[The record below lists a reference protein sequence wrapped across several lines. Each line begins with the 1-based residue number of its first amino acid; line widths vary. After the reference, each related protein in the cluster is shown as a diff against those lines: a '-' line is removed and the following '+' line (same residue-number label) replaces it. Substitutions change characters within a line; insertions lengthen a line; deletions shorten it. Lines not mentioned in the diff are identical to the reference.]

1 MCIGCENPDMNIA
14 SNYVK
19 KIFQGNSINEIAR
32 KEGISREEILGKIG
46 VLKEMN
52 PEAYQQICQAIGE
65 DTKTAGSG

>member
-1 MCIGCENPDMNIA
+1 MCIGCENPDMNIV
-14 SNYVK
+14 SNYAN

-65 DTKTAGSG
+65 DTKMAGSV